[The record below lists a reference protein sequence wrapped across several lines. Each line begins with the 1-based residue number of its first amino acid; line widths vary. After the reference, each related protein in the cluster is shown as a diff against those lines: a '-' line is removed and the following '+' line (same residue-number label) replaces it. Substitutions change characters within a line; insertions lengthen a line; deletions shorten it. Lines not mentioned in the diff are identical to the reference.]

1 MTDEDLINNL
11 YRVIAS
17 EIADGEVDDGIWLRA
32 LTETDNDDAK
42 AKARYTKLR
51 MAELTRDLVKA
62 KQELEAGLEEDR
74 AKEKED
80 IAAEE
85 KRHKEAK
92 RILDKAAKDIQNF
105 TLFGKRR

>member
-17 EIADGEVDDGIWLRA
+17 EITDGKVDDGIWLRA
-32 LTETDNDDAK
+32 LTENDNDDAK

-74 AKEKED
+74 AAKEY
-80 IAAEE
+80 
-85 KRHKEAK
+85 RLKEAK
-92 RILDKAAKDIQNF
+92 RILDKAAKDTQSF